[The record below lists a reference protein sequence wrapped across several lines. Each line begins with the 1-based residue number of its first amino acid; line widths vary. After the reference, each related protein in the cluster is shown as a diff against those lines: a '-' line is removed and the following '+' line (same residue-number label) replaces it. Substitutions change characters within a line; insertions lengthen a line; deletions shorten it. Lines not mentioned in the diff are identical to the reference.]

1 MKSYFLSDIYIK
13 VVTTTRKE
21 KQRLDTDCL
30 TNCLFV
36 VMV

>member
-13 VVTTTRKE
+13 VVTTTGKE

-30 TNCLFV
+30 TNSLCV